1 MNTEYFFTDQF
12 LDTDLLQ
19 RVTINKPLED
29 QSGYLINPDGSL
41 EEDKTNPTLYN
52 RYDDNSI
59 VKSLIPESAG
69 ELIDLIQLQLK
80 PYLKRPV
87 IYNYRVLI
95 NNQIDPMHTNGR
107 WHKDYNPIENFDD
120 TTKQWITFFTL
131 SGEDVNSEFQV
142 SHADEWPDIW
152 NRGVKETL
160 SNNRLFGHNMNL
172 GHQYYQ
178 NDKNDVVLIY
188 IRWYDKP

>member
-1 MNTEYFFTDQF
+1 MNTEYFFIYQF
-12 LDTDLLQ
+12 LDTDTLQ
-19 RVTINKPLED
+19 HVTIDKPLED

-59 VKSLIPESAG
+59 VKRLLPDSMG
-69 ELIDLIQLQLK
+69 ELIDLIQQQLN
-80 PYLKRPV
+80 PYMTRPV

-95 NNQIDPMHTNGR
+95 NNEVDPLHTSGR
-107 WHKDYNPIENFDD
+107 WHQDYNPIENFDD
-120 TTKQWITFFTL
+120 NTKQWITFFTL
-131 SGEDVNSEFQV
+131 SGDNIDSEFQV
-142 SHADEWPDIW
+142 SYADEWPDIW
-152 NRGVKETL
+152 NRGIRETL
-160 SNNRLFGHNMNL
+160 SNNKLFAHNMNL

-178 NDKNDVVLIY
+178 NDNNDVTLIY

>member
-1 MNTEYFFTDQF
+1 MNTEYFFIYQF
-12 LDTDLLQ
+12 LDTDTLQ
-19 RVTINKPLED
+19 HVTIDKPLED

-59 VKSLIPESAG
+59 VKRLLPDSIG
-69 ELIDLIQLQLK
+69 ELIDLIQQQLN
-80 PYLKRPV
+80 PYMTRPV

-95 NNQIDPMHTNGR
+95 NNEVDPLHTSGR
-107 WHKDYNPIENFDD
+107 WHQDYNPIENFDD
-120 TTKQWITFFTL
+120 NTKQWITFFTL
-131 SGEDVNSEFQV
+131 SGDNIDSEFQV
-142 SHADEWPDIW
+142 SYADEWPDIW
-152 NRGVKETL
+152 NRGIRETL
-160 SNNRLFGHNMNL
+160 SDNKLFAHNMNL

-178 NDKNDVVLIY
+178 NDNNDVTLIY

>member
-12 LDTDLLQ
+12 LNADLLQ
-19 RVTINKPLED
+19 RVSDDKPVED

-41 EEDKTNPTLYN
+41 EENTTNPTLYN
-52 RYDDNSI
+52 RYDDNS
-59 VKSLIPESAG
+59 VDKSLLPESAG

-80 PYLKRPV
+80 PYLERPV

-95 NNQIDPMHTNGR
+95 DNQIDPVHTSGR

-131 SGEDVNSEFQV
+131 SDDNVDSEFQV
-142 SHADEWPDIW
+142 SYADEWPDIW

-160 SNNRLFGHNMNL
+160 SNNRLFAHNMNL

-178 NDKNDVVLIY
+178 NDNNKVTMIY

>member
-1 MNTEYFFTDQF
+1 MNTEYFFIDQF
-12 LDTDLLQ
+12 LDTNTLENITFD
-19 RVTINKPLED
+19 KPLED

-52 RYDDNSI
+52 RYNDNSI
-59 VKSLIPESAG
+59 VKRLLPDSMG
-69 ELIDLIQLQLK
+69 ELIDLIQQQLNS
-80 PYLKRPV
+80 YMTRPV

-95 NNQIDPMHTNGR
+95 NNEVDPMHTSGR
-107 WHKDYNPIENFDD
+107 WHQDYNPIENFDD
-120 TTKQWITFFTL
+120 NTKQWITFFTI
-131 SGEDVNSEFQV
+131 SGDNIDSEFQV
-142 SHADEWPDIW
+142 SYADEWPDIW

-160 SNNRLFGHNMNL
+160 SNNRLFAHNMNL

-178 NDKNDVVLIY
+178 NDNNDVTMIY

>member
-12 LDTDLLQ
+12 LNADLLQ
-19 RVTINKPLED
+19 RVSDDKPVED

-41 EEDKTNPTLYN
+41 EENTTNPTLYN
-52 RYDDNSI
+52 RYDDNSV
-59 VKSLIPESAG
+59 VKSLLPESAG

-80 PYLKRPV
+80 PYLERPV

-95 NNQIDPMHTNGR
+95 DNQIDPMHTSGR

-120 TTKQWITFFTL
+120 ATKQWITFFTL
-131 SGEDVNSEFQV
+131 SSDSVNSEFQV
-142 SHADEWPDIW
+142 SYADEWPDIW
-152 NRGVKETL
+152 HRGVKETL
-160 SNNRLFGHNMNL
+160 SNNRLFAHNMNL

-178 NDKNDVVLIY
+178 NDNNKVTMIY

>member
-1 MNTEYFFTDQF
+1 M
-12 LDTDLLQ
+12 L
-19 RVTINKPLED
+19 K
-29 QSGYLINPDGSL
+29 
-41 EEDKTNPTLYN
+41 DKTNPTLYN

-59 VKSLIPESAG
+59 VKRLLPDSMG
-69 ELIDLIQLQLK
+69 ELIDLIQQKLK
-80 PYLKRPV
+80 PYLERPV

-95 NNQIDPMHTNGR
+95 DNQIDPMHTSGR

-131 SGEDVNSEFQV
+131 SDTDVNSEFQV
-142 SHADEWPDIW
+142 SYADEWPDIW
-152 NRGVKETL
+152 RRGVKETL
-160 SNNRLFGHNMNL
+160 SNNRLFAHNMNL

-178 NDKNDVVLIY
+178 NDNNQVTMIY

>member
-1 MNTEYFFTDQF
+1 LNTEYFFTDQF
-12 LDTDLLQ
+12 LNADLLQ
-19 RVTINKPLED
+19 RVSDDKPVED

-41 EEDKTNPTLYN
+41 EENTTNPTLYN
-52 RYDDNSI
+52 RYDDNSV
-59 VKSLIPESAG
+59 VKSLLPESAG

-80 PYLKRPV
+80 PYLERPV

-95 NNQIDPMHTNGR
+95 DNQIDPMHTSGR

-120 TTKQWITFFTL
+120 ATKQWITFFTL
-131 SGEDVNSEFQV
+131 SSDSVNSEFQV
-142 SHADEWPDIW
+142 SYADEWPDIW
-152 NRGVKETL
+152 HRGVKETL
-160 SNNRLFGHNMNL
+160 SNNRLFAHNMNL

-178 NDKNDVVLIY
+178 NDNNKVTMIY

>member
-12 LDTDLLQ
+12 LNADLLQ
-19 RVTINKPLED
+19 RLTINKPLED

-152 NRGVKETL
+152 NRGIKETL

>member
-12 LDTDLLQ
+12 LDTDTLQ
-19 RVTINKPLED
+19 HVTIDKPLED
-29 QSGYLINPDGSL
+29 RSGYLINPDGSL

-59 VKSLIPESAG
+59 VKRLLPDSIG
-69 ELIDLIQLQLK
+69 ELIDLIQQQLN
-80 PYLKRPV
+80 PYMTRPV

-95 NNQIDPMHTNGR
+95 NNEVDPLHTSGR
-107 WHKDYNPIENFDD
+107 WHQDYNPIENFDD
-120 TTKQWITFFTL
+120 NTKQWITFFTL
-131 SGEDVNSEFQV
+131 SGDNIDSEFQV
-142 SHADEWPDIW
+142 SYADEWPDIW
-152 NRGVKETL
+152 NRGIRETL
-160 SNNRLFGHNMNL
+160 SDNKLFAHNMNL

-178 NDKNDVVLIY
+178 NDNNDVTLIY

>member
-1 MNTEYFFTDQF
+1 
-12 LDTDLLQ
+12 
-19 RVTINKPLED
+19 
-29 QSGYLINPDGSL
+29 
-41 EEDKTNPTLYN
+41 
-52 RYDDNSI
+52 
-59 VKSLIPESAG
+59 
-69 ELIDLIQLQLK
+69 
-80 PYLKRPV
+80 
-87 IYNYRVLI
+87 
-95 NNQIDPMHTNGR
+95 MHTNGR

-152 NRGVKETL
+152 NRGIKETL

>member
-12 LDTDLLQ
+12 LNADLLQ
-19 RVTINKPLED
+19 RVSDDKPVED

-41 EEDKTNPTLYN
+41 EENKTNPTLYN

-59 VKSLIPESAG
+59 VKRLLPDSMG

-95 NNQIDPMHTNGR
+95 DNQIDPVHTSGR

-131 SGEDVNSEFQV
+131 SDDNVDSEFQV
-142 SHADEWPDIW
+142 SYANEWPDIW

-160 SNNRLFGHNMNL
+160 SNNRLFAHNMNL

-178 NDKNDVVLIY
+178 NDNNKVTMIY

>member
-12 LDTDLLQ
+12 LNADLLQ
-19 RVTINKPLED
+19 RVSDDKPVED

-41 EEDKTNPTLYN
+41 EENTTNPTLYN
-52 RYDDNSI
+52 RYDDNSV
-59 VKSLIPESAG
+59 VKSLLPESAG

-80 PYLKRPV
+80 PYLERPV

-95 NNQIDPMHTNGR
+95 DNQIDPVHTSGR

-131 SGEDVNSEFQV
+131 SDDNVDSEFQV
-142 SHADEWPDIW
+142 SYANEWPDIW

-160 SNNRLFGHNMNL
+160 SNNRLFAHNMNL

-178 NDKNDVVLIY
+178 NDNNKVTMIY

>member
-12 LDTDLLQ
+12 LNADLLQ
-19 RVTINKPLED
+19 RVSDDKPLID
-29 QSGYLINPDGSL
+29 YPGYLINPNADL
-41 EEDKTNPTLYN
+41 LKDKTNPTLYN

-59 VKSLIPESAG
+59 VKRLLPDSMG
-69 ELIDLIQLQLK
+69 ELIDLIQQKLK

-95 NNQIDPMHTNGR
+95 DNQIDPMHDAGR

-120 TTKQWITFFTL
+120 PTKQWITFFTL
-131 SGEDVNSEFQV
+131 SDADVNSEFQV
-142 SHADEWPDIW
+142 SYADEWPDIW
-152 NRGVKETL
+152 HRGVRETL
-160 SNNRLFGHNMNL
+160 TNNKLFAHNMNL

-178 NDKNDVVLIY
+178 NDNNDVTMIY